1 MEVILLERVGRLG
14 QMGDVVRV
22 KDGFARNFLL
32 PKGKA
37 LRATKDNRSRF
48 ETMKID
54 LEARNLEQRGE
65 AEKVGKKL
73 DGQNFTVLRQAA
85 EGGQLYGSV
94 SPRDIAA
101 LVVEGGFA
109 IDREQITLNAPIK
122 NIGMHKVPIAL
133 HPEVEVTINVA
144 VARNADE
151 AARLAR
157 GENVTVVRT
166 DEEEAKAEAL
176 ANAEKFFDPE
186 APGSAGRR
194 NRRPGRGREVGS
206 YSSNGSSWGTVAAS
220 TRVSVGASG
229 CGSDFASSGRLP
241 FGACCCACWAAF
253 GRSCCGRSCACCCAF
268 ALSLS
273 WGALAFSFPAR
284 GSAAAGIPAR

>member
-94 SPRDIAA
+94 SPRDIAV
-101 LVVEGGFA
+101 LVVEGGFQ
-109 IDREQITLNAPIK
+109 IDRDQITLNAPIK

-176 ANAEKFFDPE
+176 ANAEKFFDPDAEE
-186 APGSAGRR
+186 AQGDETDA
-194 NRRPGRGREVGS
+194 
-206 YSSNGSSWGTVAAS
+206 
-220 TRVSVGASG
+220 
-229 CGSDFASSGRLP
+229 
-241 FGACCCACWAAF
+241 
-253 GRSCCGRSCACCCAF
+253 
-268 ALSLS
+268 
-273 WGALAFSFPAR
+273 PAEDEK
-284 GSAAAGIPAR
+284 

>member
-94 SPRDIAA
+94 SPRDIAV
-101 LVVEGGFA
+101 LVVEGGFQ
-109 IDREQITLNAPIK
+109 IDRDQITLHAPIK
-122 NIGMHKVPIAL
+122 NIGVHKVPIAL
-133 HPEVEVTINVA
+133 HPEVEITINVA

-166 DEEEAKAEAL
+166 DEEEAQAEAL

-186 APGSAGRR
+186 AQ
-194 NRRPGRGREVGS
+194 E
-206 YSSNGSSWGTVAAS
+206 
-220 TRVSVGASG
+220 
-229 CGSDFASSGRLP
+229 
-241 FGACCCACWAAF
+241 
-253 GRSCCGRSCACCCAF
+253 
-268 ALSLS
+268 
-273 WGALAFSFPAR
+273 AR
-284 GSAAAGIPAR
+284 GDETDAPAEDTK

>member
-133 HPEVEVTINVA
+133 HPEVEITINVA

-176 ANAEKFFDPE
+176 ANAEKFFDPDAPE
-186 APGSAGRR
+186 AQGDETDA
-194 NRRPGRGREVGS
+194 
-206 YSSNGSSWGTVAAS
+206 
-220 TRVSVGASG
+220 
-229 CGSDFASSGRLP
+229 
-241 FGACCCACWAAF
+241 
-253 GRSCCGRSCACCCAF
+253 
-268 ALSLS
+268 
-273 WGALAFSFPAR
+273 PAEDEK
-284 GSAAAGIPAR
+284 

>member
-37 LRATKDNRSRF
+37 LRATKDNRTRF

-94 SPRDIAA
+94 SPRDIAV
-101 LVVEGGFA
+101 LVVEGGFQ
-109 IDREQITLNAPIK
+109 IDRDQITLHAPIK

-133 HPEVEVTINVA
+133 HPEVEITINVA

-186 APGSAGRR
+186 AQ
-194 NRRPGRGREVGS
+194 E
-206 YSSNGSSWGTVAAS
+206 
-220 TRVSVGASG
+220 
-229 CGSDFASSGRLP
+229 
-241 FGACCCACWAAF
+241 
-253 GRSCCGRSCACCCAF
+253 
-268 ALSLS
+268 AL
-273 WGALAFSFPAR
+273 GDETDAPAEDTK
-284 GSAAAGIPAR
+284 